1 MRCAASRVPSLWH
14 SISKPVLHRIDNDDI
29 VRFEEGPDKCKTRS
43 RSIVYAL
50 RKKSQKKFTFEIF
63 NYLRVLQ
70 NFVCVIFS
78 VTIQEEGRGVR
89 DKGRG
94 RRGIGGEVREE
105 G

>member
-14 SISKPVLHRIDNDDI
+14 SISKPVLHRIDNDDM
-29 VRFEEGPDKCKTRS
+29 VTFEEGPDKCKTRS

-50 RKKSQKKFTFEIF
+50 RKKSQKKFSFEI
-63 NYLRVLQ
+63 
-70 NFVCVIFS
+70 S

-94 RRGIGGEVREE
+94 RRGEGYTVGGEVREE